1 MNKIIIF
8 LLAITLVSCSA
19 EQRIKEHSY
28 TNFWYLKKV
37 DSTDFYKSNYVL
49 KDRII
54 YERYQVYQT
63 RLGKKYIIVLNK
75 KQTKLKR
82 QYIYLYDKKD
92 SLFIR
97 NSFR

>member
-28 TNFWYLKKV
+28 TDFWYLKKV
-37 DSTDFYKSNYVL
+37 NSTDLHKSNYVL
-49 KDRII
+49 RDNQV